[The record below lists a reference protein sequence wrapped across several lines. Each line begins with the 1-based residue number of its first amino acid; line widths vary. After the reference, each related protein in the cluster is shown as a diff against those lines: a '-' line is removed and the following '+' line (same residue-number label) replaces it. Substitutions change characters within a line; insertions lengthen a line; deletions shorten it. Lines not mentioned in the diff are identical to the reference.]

1 LFGEDGAVKRL
12 TAMFVI
18 MIVCATAR
26 AASLPTVGMEGR
38 IETDLP
44 GTTLE
49 AKPVNQKAPLVLRI
63 ASFKGNHYDLRYI
76 GLVPGKHDLKNYL
89 VRSDGSSV
97 ADLPSIPVEVAHLLP
112 DDHRG
117 QLVPV
122 APSRW
127 LFFGGYRI
135 AAAIAVGI
143 WLVLLVPLLIRR
155 KRSETAPIAA
165 PPRPLTLA
173 DRLRPLLDRA
183 ASGMLSTDEKGYLE
197 RLLLCH
203 WQRRL
208 NLTDTEPAAAVIAL
222 RQHPEAGALLRSLE
236 DWLYRPPASSRAFN
250 DIAALLE
257 PYRNVA
263 DPIAEAAA
271 T

>member
-1 LFGEDGAVKRL
+1 VKAL
-12 TAMFVI
+12 VAIVVM

-26 AASLPTVGMEGR
+26 AANAPTVGMEGR
-38 IETDLP
+38 IEIDLP

-63 ASFKGNHYDLRYI
+63 ASVNGTRYELRYI
-76 GLVPGKHDLKNYL
+76 GLVPGKHDLKDYL
-89 VRSDGSSV
+89 VRSDGSSI

-112 DDHRG
+112 DDHLG

-127 LFFGGYRI
+127 SFFGGYRI
-135 AAAIAVGI
+135 AAAIALGI
-143 WLVLLVPLLIRR
+143 WLLLLVPLLLIRR
-155 KRSETAPIAA
+155 KRSETATVAA
-165 PPRPLTLA
+165 PLRPLTLA

-183 ASGMLSTDEKGYLE
+183 ANGSLSTDEKGYLE
-197 RLLLCH
+197 RLLLVH

-208 NLTDTEPAAAVIAL
+208 KLTDTEPAAAVMAL

-236 DWLYRPPASSRAFN
+236 DWLHRPPASSRAFN

-257 PYRNVA
+257 PYRNAA
-263 DPIAEAAA
+263 DPIAEASP